1 MLIPLVVDIPLGQ
14 GEPVRV
20 VGEGRRKHPFVAQQD
35 VAALTLAAL
44 DHPAAKDN
52 TIVIGGP
59 EPLSWRD
66 IVSTV
71 EQELGRPVPLE
82 TVPVGQRLPGLPDFV
97 TDLVTALEMY
107 DTPLDM
113 RETTS
118 IYGVDPTP
126 LTAWVRQRFAG
137 AAAN

>member
-1 MLIPLVVDIPLGQ
+1 M
-14 GEPVRV
+14 
-20 VGEGRRKHPFVAQQD
+20 
-35 VAALTLAAL
+35 
-44 DHPAAKDN
+44 
-52 TIVIGGP
+52 IGGP

-113 RETTS
+113 QQTTS
-118 IYGVDPTP
+118 TYGVDPTP
-126 LTAWVRQRFAG
+126 LAVWVRQAFAG
-137 AAAN
+137 ASVT